1 MRDQT
6 LGSSEG
12 DVCSHAVPFPFK
24 PLLQFKAAVAKA
36 LTPNPT
42 LCPLGWPN
50 CRSLGWGWGG
60 ECPGRCTKDLTPSG
74 DISFPG
80 MCALLKV

>member
-50 CRSLGWGWGG
+50 CRSLGWGWEGG
-60 ECPGRCTKDLTPSG
+60 NAQGVVPR
-74 DISFPG
+74 IS
-80 MCALLKV
+80 LLLGT